1 MNEAV
6 ELAVKALDSRK
17 GLDIEVL
24 RVSDITV
31 MADYFVICTGTSSTQ
46 IKTLANEVEYEL
58 KEKLDLDPLH
68 REGYQGSD
76 WILLDYGFL
85 IVHVFLHNA
94 RDFYKLERLWSDGE
108 HIDPATIIDQEEKN
122 DEV

>member
-17 GLDIEVL
+17 GLDIEIL

-46 IKTLANEVEYEL
+46 IKTLANEVEFEL

-108 HIDPATIIDQEEKN
+108 HIDPATIIDQEGNN

>member
-6 ELAVKALDSRK
+6 EIAVKALDSRK
-17 GLDIEVL
+17 ALDIEIL

-46 IKTLANEVEYEL
+46 IKTLANEVEFEL
-58 KEKLDLDPLH
+58 KEQLDLDPLH

-108 HIDPATIIDQEEKN
+108 HIDPATIIDQEGKN

>member
-58 KEKLDLDPLH
+58 KEKLDLEPLH

>member
-6 ELAVKALDSRK
+6 EIAVKALDRRK
-17 GLDIEVL
+17 AMDIEIL

-46 IKTLANEVEYEL
+46 IKTLANEVEFEL
-58 KEKLDLDPLH
+58 KEKLNMDPLH

-108 HIDPATIIDQEEKN
+108 HIDPATIIDQEGKN